1 MWAAMRGNLQTMEL
15 LLENGADKELTD
27 QEGLNVLD
35 LSVIKIRYES
45 AEYLY
50 KKYGMTR
57 NKDERDLLYAQ
68 EPHGH

>member
-1 MWAAMRGNLQTMEL
+1 MEL

-57 NKDERDLLYAQ
+57 NKDERDLLYA
-68 EPHGH
+68 